1 MLNKIPGLETREKMS
16 KSHSKA
22 IMVTNI
28 TNNQMTMY
36 SYIKEAALELNTT
49 STKIRRHIEKKT
61 VMFDL
66 YLITVYSNN

>member
-1 MLNKIPGLETREKMS
+1 MLNKIPGLETREKRS

-36 SYIKEAALELNTT
+36 SSIKEAAYFVLRTSYAVR
-49 STKIRRHIEKKT
+49 STK
-61 VMFDL
+61 
-66 YLITVYSNN
+66 

>member
-22 IMVTNI
+22 TRVTNI

-36 SYIKEAALELNTT
+36 SSIKGAALELNTT

>member
-1 MLNKIPGLETREKMS
+1 
-16 KSHSKA
+16 
-22 IMVTNI
+22 
-28 TNNQMTMY
+28 
-36 SYIKEAALELNTT
+36 LELNTT

>member
-36 SYIKEAALELNTT
+36 FSIKGAALELNTT
-49 STKIRRHIEKKT
+49 STKIGRHIEKKDSY
-61 VMFDL
+61 V
-66 YLITVYSNN
+66 

>member
-1 MLNKIPGLETREKMS
+1 MLNKIPGLETREKRS

-36 SYIKEAALELNTT
+36 SSIKEAAYFVLRT
-49 STKIRRHIEKKT
+49 SYEVRRTPYEVGIK
-61 VMFDL
+61 
-66 YLITVYSNN
+66 YN